1 MADQAHEWT
10 DEQIDRLHRRLAREY
25 SQAAMEMRTK
35 LNSYL
40 EDYEYANQSWKDAVR
55 SGEATREDYR
65 DWLASQ
71 VSKKRYAV
79 DMTNKLAED
88 ALGVDKRAFEII
100 NDTLPQVYAENANYA
115 AYSIES
121 GIGRDT
127 GGFALYDQDTVRRLM
142 TMGEND
148 QVIHEVIPIGPP
160 NTPLQSLRVN
170 LDAAKD
176 VRWNR
181 QKFTSAITQSILQGE
196 SIPNTAKRLAGVLNM
211 DKNMATRAARTAM
224 TSAENAGRVDSY
236 KRAERIGITL
246 EQEWMAT
253 LDERTRH
260 SHRVIDGQ
268 HVRVGAKFS
277 NGLSFPGDPSG
288 PGEEI
293 WNCRCTLVAWLPDV
307 GPEDNQRWSRLPEGM
322 TYEQWKGAKEDEQ
335 RAIEGGTASRYTNM
349 GNPLWSQL
357 GPVDRDAVAGK
368 VDELLSGS
376 HGKAAQLWAK
386 MEQHLKMADPFETS
400 GAYFSPRDGV
410 HMHVQR
416 SLENVGD
423 RGALSTWFHEF
434 GHHIDNSFMRMN
446 GGHGYESSQY
456 DDNAFG
462 KTLKREVEAYIRSV
476 QKADND
482 TLRSLKA
489 NRDLQGLFDGKFIG
503 TYDIDG
509 MANRI
514 AVRDYYEILAHIN
527 DNDWLLSRA
536 SDYDYWRDS
545 MARRFRTI
553 ANTPLGQRED
563 KVWSVFSHL
572 TGVPERNVPIQV
584 ARDKVGREITDGGR
598 NIQLALGD
606 IYEGATR
613 GKCQDTYGHGRNYW
627 DSEGRN
633 LSEEAF
639 AEFFS
644 AECIY
649 SERPEILDTMIQR
662 FPDSYATY
670 QQIVEAMLNG

>member
-10 DEQIDRLHRRLAREY
+10 DEQIERLNRRLAREY

-55 SGEATREDYR
+55 SGETTKEEYR
-65 DWLASQ
+65 KWLASQ
-71 VSKKRYAV
+71 ASKKRYVV
-79 DMTNKLAED
+79 DMTNRLADD
-88 ALGVDKRAFEII
+88 ALNVDQRAFEII
-100 NDTLPQVYAENANYA
+100 NDTLPQIYSENANWA
-115 AYSIES
+115 AYSIEN

-127 GGFALYDQDTVRRLM
+127 GGFALYDQSTVRRLM
-142 TMGEND
+142 LMDEND

-236 KRAERIGITL
+236 ERAKRIGIDL

-253 LDERTRH
+253 LDERTRA
-260 SHRVIDGQ
+260 SHRLLDGE
-268 HVRVGAKFS
+268 HVPVGQKFS
-277 NGLSFPGDPSG
+277 NGLRFPADPSG
-288 PGEEI
+288 DGGEI

-357 GPVDRDAVAGK
+357 GPVDRNAVAGK
-368 VDELLSGS
+368 VDELLSGA

-386 MEQHLKMADPFETS
+386 YESGLKMVDPTHTG
-400 GAYFSPRDGV
+400 GAFYRYSDRGV
-410 HMHVQR
+410 HLNVQR
-416 SLENVGD
+416 DLDGTEQGPLAV
-423 RGALSTWFHEF
+423 WFHEF
-434 GHHIDNSFMRMN
+434 GHNIDYLCGRGWNALSTY
-446 GGHGYESSQY
+446 HDSSKFSDTISDEVTAFIKGRQRQL
-456 DDNAFG
+456 NAM
-462 KTLKREVEAYIRSV
+462 LKE
-476 QKADND
+476 
-482 TLRSLKA
+482 
-489 NRDLQGLFDGKFIG
+489 RDLRGLQDA
-503 TYDIDG
+503 G
-509 MANRI
+509 MFSRWDADSI
-514 AVRDYYEILAHIN
+514 RDYYDALEHIG
-527 DNDWLLSRA
+527 DPDWL
-536 SDYDYWRDS
+536 RDNGH
-545 MARRFRTI
+545 I
-553 ANTPLGQRED
+553 
-563 KVWSVFSHL
+563 SVAHAL
-572 TGVPERNVPIQV
+572 RVGGEEA
-584 ARDKVGREITDGGR
+584 ARDKLWQRTARWMDLPERSVPIAKVREIVGKEITSSGLDA
-598 NIQLALGD
+598 QLALGD
-606 IYEGATR
+606 IFEGATR
-613 GKCQDTYGHGRNYW
+613 GKCQDTYGHGRSYW
-627 DSEGRN
+627 DGSGSH
-633 LSEEAF
+633 LAKEAF

-649 SERPEILDTMIQR
+649 AEKPEVLDAMIERLPR
-662 FPDSYATY
+662 SYEVY
-670 QQIVEAMLNG
+670 KSIVEAMLDA